1 VYKLKPFKFK
11 LQTVQSLAER
21 QEQLAREELA
31 RCINIRNQ
39 IRQELELAVSRLT
52 QMEELIKAYTETGR
66 SLARILLIKDYIPV
80 QRSVINETEERLK
93 LAEEEVEKARQM
105 LQERSRETNTLEKLH
120 EKEWHS
126 YLQEFNREEQKI
138 VDEMA
143 INRYYRTGQR

>member
-1 VYKLKPFKFK
+1 MKPFKFK